1 MKRKHGLSLFVASC
15 IPGCGQMH
23 QGYMKRGASLLT
35 AFCGVFA
42 LAVFLEVG
50 ALAVLMIPLWLYS
63 FFDSYN
69 LRAQT
74 DEEAA
79 ANPDA
84 YLFGLSDMD
93 AEQMGVLLRKRHSV
107 IGWGLVLVG
116 LWLLW
121 QRVADW
127 LDDVFQFFFPGYSFY
142 YQLHYNVPRLLVTI
156 LIIALGV
163 WFIRG
168 PRKAK
173 GGDIPAFTPPPSEPQ
188 RAPASPAEPQ
198 AAAAPQA
205 EEPPAAEPAGTE
217 QEGPHGDC

>member
-1 MKRKHGLSLFVASC
+1 MKRKHGLSLFIASC

-50 ALAVLMIPLWLYS
+50 ALAVPMLPLWLYS

-69 LRAQT
+69 LHAQT

-84 YLFGLSDMD
+84 YLFGLSSMD
-93 AEQMGVLLRKRHSV
+93 AEKMTALLQKRHSL
-107 IGWGLVLVG
+107 IGWGLVLLG
-116 LWLLW
+116 LYMLW
-121 QRVADW
+121 QRVAGW
-127 LDDVFQFFFPGYSFY
+127 LDNLLTYLLGYDWGFY
-142 YQLHYNVPRLLVTI
+142 YSLRYSVPRLVMTVF
-156 LIIALGV
+156 IIALGV

-168 PRKAK
+168 PKKAK
-173 GGDIPAFTPPPSEPQ
+173 GEDIPTFVPPAQEP
-188 RAPASPAEPQ
+188 PAQE
-198 AAAAPQA
+198 
-205 EEPPAAEPAGTE
+205 PAAEPE
-217 QEGPHGDC
+217 QEADHGND

>member
-1 MKRKHGLSLFVASC
+1 MKRKHGLSLFIASC

-50 ALAVLMIPLWLYS
+50 ALAVLMLPLWLYS

-69 LRAQT
+69 LHAQT

-93 AEQMGVLLRKRHSV
+93 AEQMTALLQKRHSL

-127 LDDVFQFFFPGYSFY
+127 LYELFQLIFPDYSLY
-142 YQLHYNVPRLLVTI
+142 YLFHYNIPRLVVTVF
-156 LIIALGV
+156 IIALGV

-168 PRKAK
+168 PKKAK
-173 GGDIPAFTPPPSEPQ
+173 GEDIPAFVP
-188 RAPASPAEPQ
+188 PAE
-198 AAAAPQA
+198 APPVQD
-205 EEPPAAEPAGTE
+205 PAAEPE
-217 QEGPHGDC
+217 QEADHGND